1 MKALGKGS
9 VASLV
14 RGALVVAWWFLWFCA
29 VALVCVA
36 IAYACVMIFKPAWL
50 EGQHGHLTFG
60 GHGGASL
67 NVTFDD
73 AGSWLWPVFV
83 PGLMIGGVAIAG
95 ALMIVWRLRK
105 LFDSFS
111 SGEPFRREN
120 ANHLRAIWIIMLVI
134 ELSRYVLLGITGLL
148 ITMFGRTNVDA
159 DYTFSVDL
167 STWGAILILIVLA
180 EVFREG
186 ASPRSPRAVAARWT
200 GEPSKL
206 LRQPRARPRRRFG
219 DRPGQS
225 DRGARAAGV
234 GCQRS

>member
-14 RGALVVAWWFLWFCA
+14 QTGLAVAWWFLWVCA
-29 VALVCVA
+29 VALVLIA
-36 IAYACVMIFKPAWL
+36 IAYGGVMIFNPGWL

-67 NVTFDD
+67 SVNFDD
-73 AGSWLWPVFV
+73 AGSWMWPVFV
-83 PGLMIGGVAIAG
+83 PALMIGGVAIAG

-120 ANHLRAIWIIMLVI
+120 ADHLRAIWIIMLVI
-134 ELSRYVLLGITGLL
+134 EISRYVLLGVTGTL
-148 ITMFGRTNVDA
+148 ITMYGGSNIDA
-159 DYTFSVDL
+159 DYTFHIDL
-167 STWGAILILIVLA
+167 STWGSILILIVLA

-186 ASPRSPRAVAARWT
+186 ARMKEEQELT
-200 GEPSKL
+200 I
-206 LRQPRARPRRRFG
+206 
-219 DRPGQS
+219 
-225 DRGARAAGV
+225 
-234 GCQRS
+234 